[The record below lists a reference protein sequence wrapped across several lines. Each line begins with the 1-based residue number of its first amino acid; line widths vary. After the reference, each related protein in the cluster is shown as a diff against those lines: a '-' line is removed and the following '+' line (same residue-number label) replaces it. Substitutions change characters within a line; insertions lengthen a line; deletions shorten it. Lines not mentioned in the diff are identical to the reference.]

1 MKNFRK
7 ALLSTGL
14 SFVFGW
20 VTNTLS
26 GSYAIPTAIAWTL
39 AGICFIAYIV
49 NMVQLRERI
58 QAKATSFKVPAGEK
72 ASSVHKS
79 KKGLIISV
87 SPPRTDIDWA
97 ADIPNTSNLYPLL
110 TAIKAHGGSLKH
122 IWLLGTADTEEGKG
136 SVSIFDDLTAYI
148 QRNLVSL
155 GLEKRVQIH
164 PLEAIPMKFDSQVT
178 ECARRAVDE
187 VFDNAANYGL
197 KQRDIIADCTGGTK
211 SMTLGVILACLEED
225 RDIQLIGSE
234 YKPDGWPNGATA
246 SPMIFEYTT
255 SRAEYNK

>member
-26 GSYAIPTAIAWTL
+26 GSYVIPTTIAWIV
-39 AGICFIAYIV
+39 AGVCFVAYIV
-49 NMVQLRERI
+49 NMVQLHERI
-58 QAKATSFKVPAGEK
+58 QAKATSFKVPSGEN

-79 KKGLIISV
+79 KKGLIVSV
-87 SPPRTDIDWA
+87 SPPRPDIDWSA
-97 ADIPNTSNLYPLL
+97 EIPTTSNLHTLL
-110 TAIKAHGGSLKH
+110 TAIKAHGSSLEH
-122 IWLLGTADTEEGKG
+122 IWLLGTADPEQGKG
-136 SVSIFDDLTAYI
+136 SGSIFEPLTEYI
-148 QRNLVSL
+148 LRNQESL
-155 GLEKRVQIH
+155 GIEKKVEIHHLE
-164 PLEAIPMKFDSQVT
+164 PIPMNYDTQVT

-187 VFDNAANYGL
+187 VFDHAADYGL

-234 YKPDGWPNGATA
+234 YKPDGWPDGATA

>member
-26 GSYAIPTAIAWTL
+26 GSYVIPTTIAWIV
-39 AGICFIAYIV
+39 AGVCFVAYIV
-49 NMVQLRERI
+49 NMVQLHERI
-58 QAKATSFKVPAGEK
+58 QAKATSFKVPSGEK

-79 KKGLIISV
+79 KKGLIVSV
-87 SPPRTDIDWA
+87 SPPRPDIDWSA
-97 ADIPNTSNLYPLL
+97 EIPTTSNLHTLL
-110 TAIKAHGGSLKH
+110 TAIKAHGSSLER
-122 IWLLGTADTEEGKG
+122 IWLLGTADPEQGRG
-136 SVSIFDDLTAYI
+136 SGSIFNDLKGYI
-148 QRNLVSL
+148 LRNKESL
-155 GLEKRVQIH
+155 GLQNEVIVDY
-164 PLEAIPMKFDSQVT
+164 LGLIPMKFDNQVT

-187 VFDNAANYGL
+187 VFDHAADYGL

-234 YKPDGWPNGATA
+234 YKPDGWPDGATA